1 METSEKLKTESE
13 KREAEKRLKEIEEK
27 RFKAYHYMSD
37 QLLYET
43 VIVCFPHTI
52 HPEYG
57 LTIATDIEMLCR
69 ALSMYITH
77 QVKFVITREIFD
89 EVRSF
94 NPEDYYKY
102 INILI
107 F

>member
-1 METSEKLKTESE
+1 
-13 KREAEKRLKEIEEK
+13 
-27 RFKAYHYMSD
+27 MSD